1 MGKVMIEITK
11 GHNQY
16 VLNADTGLVVTFETA
31 EMLYGMM
38 LVLKRKVA
46 GVTVSIAT
54 LMDDPMNEALE
65 QMHELGIK
73 VIKREDIKVIKH
85 D

>member
-1 MGKVMIEITK
+1 MIKITK

-16 VLNADTGLVVTFETA
+16 VLNADTGLVVTFERA
-31 EMLYGMM
+31 EIYYEMM

-46 GVTVSIAT
+46 GVVVGVAT
-54 LMDDPMNEALE
+54 LMGDPMLEALQE
-65 QMHELGIK
+65 MHEL
-73 VIKREDIKVIKH
+73 DIKVIKH

>member
-1 MGKVMIEITK
+1 MIKITK

-16 VLNADTGLVVTFETA
+16 IFNADTGLVVTFERA
-31 EMLYGMM
+31 EIYYEMM

-46 GVTVSIAT
+46 GVVVGVAT
-54 LMDDPMNEALE
+54 LMGDPMLEALKE
-65 QMHELGIK
+65 MHKL
-73 VIKREDIKVIKH
+73 DIKVIKH

>member
-1 MGKVMIEITK
+1 MIKITK

-31 EMLYGMM
+31 EIYYEMM

-46 GVTVSIAT
+46 GVVVGVAT
-54 LMDDPMNEALE
+54 LMDDPMLEALQE
-65 QMHELGIK
+65 MHEL
-73 VIKREDIKVIKH
+73 DIKVIKH

>member
-1 MGKVMIEITK
+1 MIEITK

-16 VLNADTGLVVTFETA
+16 VLNADTGLTVTFERA
-31 EMLYGMM
+31 EIYYEMM

-46 GVTVSIAT
+46 GVVVGVAT
-54 LMDDPMNEALE
+54 LMGDPMLEALKE
-65 QMHELGIK
+65 MHKL
-73 VIKREDIKVIKH
+73 DIKVIKH

>member
-1 MGKVMIEITK
+1 MGKVMIKITK
-11 GHNQY
+11 GHDQY
-16 VLNADTGLVVTFETA
+16 ILNADTGLVVTFETA
-31 EMLYGMM
+31 KIYYEMM

-54 LMDDPMNEALE
+54 LMGDPMKEALE
-65 QMHELGIK
+65 QMHEL
-73 VIKREDIKVIKH
+73 DIKVVKH

>member
-1 MGKVMIEITK
+1 MIEITK

-16 VLNADTGLVVTFETA
+16 VLNADTGLVVTFERA
-31 EMLYGMM
+31 EIYYEMM

-46 GVTVSIAT
+46 GVVVGVAT
-54 LMDDPMNEALE
+54 LMGDPMLEALKE
-65 QMHELGIK
+65 MHEL
-73 VIKREDIKVIKH
+73 DIKVIKH

>member
-1 MGKVMIEITK
+1 MGKVMIKITK

-16 VLNADTGLVVTFETA
+16 VLNAGTGLVVTFETA
-31 EMLYGMM
+31 EMYGTM
-38 LVLKRKVA
+38 LVLKRKAA
-46 GVTVSIAT
+46 GWVVGVAT
-54 LMDDPMNEALE
+54 LMGDPMLEALE

-73 VIKREDIKVIKH
+73 VIKH

>member
-1 MGKVMIEITK
+1 MIEITK

-16 VLNADTGLVVTFETA
+16 ILNADTGLVVTFERA
-31 EMLYGMM
+31 EIYYEMM

-46 GVTVSIAT
+46 GVVVGVAT
-54 LMDDPMNEALE
+54 LMGDPMLEALKE
-65 QMHELGIK
+65 MHKL
-73 VIKREDIKVIKH
+73 DIKVIKH

>member
-1 MGKVMIEITK
+1 MIKITK

-16 VLNADTGLVVTFETA
+16 ILNADTGLVVTFERA
-31 EMLYGMM
+31 EIYYEMM

-46 GVTVSIAT
+46 GVTVGVAT
-54 LMDDPMNEALE
+54 LMGDPMNEALE
-65 QMHELGIK
+65 QMHEL
-73 VIKREDIKVIKH
+73 DIKLIKH

>member
-1 MGKVMIEITK
+1 MIKITK

-16 VLNADTGLVVTFETA
+16 ILNADTGLVVTFERA
-31 EMLYGMM
+31 EIYYEMM

-46 GVTVSIAT
+46 GVVVGVAT

-65 QMHELGIK
+65 QMRELGIK

>member
-1 MGKVMIEITK
+1 MIEITK

-16 VLNADTGLVVTFETA
+16 VLNADTGLVVTFERA
-31 EMLYGMM
+31 EIYYEMM

-46 GVTVSIAT
+46 GVVVGVAT
-54 LMDDPMNEALE
+54 LMDDPMNEALQE
-65 QMHELGIK
+65 MHKL
-73 VIKREDIKVIKH
+73 DIKVIKH

>member
-1 MGKVMIEITK
+1 MGKVMIKITK

-16 VLNADTGLVVTFETA
+16 VLNADTGLVVTFERA
-31 EMLYGMM
+31 EIYYEMM

-54 LMDDPMNEALE
+54 LMGDPMLEALQE
-65 QMHELGIK
+65 MHELGIK
-73 VIKREDIKVIKH
+73 VIKH

>member
-1 MGKVMIEITK
+1 MIKITK

>member
-1 MGKVMIEITK
+1 MIKITK

-16 VLNADTGLVVTFETA
+16 VLNADTGLVVTFERA
-31 EMLYGMM
+31 EIYYEMM

-46 GVTVSIAT
+46 GVVVSIAT
-54 LMDDPMNEALE
+54 LMGDPMLEALQE
-65 QMHELGIK
+65 MHEL
-73 VIKREDIKVIKH
+73 DIKVIKH

>member
-1 MGKVMIEITK
+1 MIKITK

-16 VLNADTGLVVTFETA
+16 VLNADTGLVVTFERA
-31 EMLYGMM
+31 EIYYEMM

-46 GVTVSIAT
+46 GVVVGVAT
-54 LMDDPMNEALE
+54 LMGDPMLEALKE
-65 QMHELGIK
+65 MHKL
-73 VIKREDIKVIKH
+73 DIKVIKH

>member
-1 MGKVMIEITK
+1 MIEITK

-31 EMLYGMM
+31 EIYYEMM

-46 GVTVSIAT
+46 GVVVGVAT
-54 LMDDPMNEALE
+54 LMDGPMREALE
-65 QMHELGIK
+65 QMREL
-73 VIKREDIKVIKH
+73 DIKVIKH

>member
-1 MGKVMIEITK
+1 MIKITK

-54 LMDDPMNEALE
+54 LMDDPMNEAL
-65 QMHELGIK
+65 QAMHELGIK

>member
-1 MGKVMIEITK
+1 MIKITK

-16 VLNADTGLVVTFETA
+16 VLNSDTGLVVTFETA

-46 GVTVSIAT
+46 GVTVGVAT
-54 LMDDPMNEALE
+54 LMGDPMNEALE

-73 VIKREDIKVIKH
+73 MIKREDIKAFKH
-85 D
+85 G

>member
-1 MGKVMIEITK
+1 MIKIIKIIK

-16 VLNADTGLVVTFETA
+16 VLNADTGIVVTFETA

-73 VIKREDIKVIKH
+73 VIKREDIKAFKH
-85 D
+85 G

>member
-1 MGKVMIEITK
+1 MIKITK

-65 QMHELGIK
+65 QMHELDIK

>member
-1 MGKVMIEITK
+1 MIKITK

-16 VLNADTGLVVTFETA
+16 ILNADTGLVVTFETA
-31 EMLYGMM
+31 EMYGTM

-46 GVTVSIAT
+46 GVTVGVAT
-54 LMDDPMNEALE
+54 LMGDPMLEALQE
-65 QMHELGIK
+65 MHELGIK
-73 VIKREDIKVIKH
+73 VIKH

>member
-1 MGKVMIEITK
+1 MIEITK

-65 QMHELGIK
+65 QMHELDIK

>member
-1 MGKVMIEITK
+1 MGKVMIKITK

-16 VLNADTGLVVTFETA
+16 ILNADTGLVVTFETA
-31 EMLYGMM
+31 EMYGTM

-46 GVTVSIAT
+46 GVTVGVAT
-54 LMDDPMNEALE
+54 LMGDPMLEALQE
-65 QMHELGIK
+65 MHELGIK
-73 VIKREDIKVIKH
+73 VIKH

>member
-1 MGKVMIEITK
+1 MIEITK

-16 VLNADTGLVVTFETA
+16 VLNADTGLVVTFERA
-31 EMLYGMM
+31 EIYYEMM

-46 GVTVSIAT
+46 GVVVGVAT

-73 VIKREDIKVIKH
+73 VIKH